1 MRYVFK
7 LSTSVTSLLIN
18 NLIIISQLEL
28 LFEEDF
34 GCPPSKLFRCF
45 DPEPV
50 AAASL
55 AQVFKAET
63 HDGEEV
69 AIKAQYIDLR
79 DRYDGD
85 IWTVKVLLK
94 MVAFI
99 HPKFS
104 LSWIFE
110 VR

>member
-1 MRYVFK
+1 M
-7 LSTSVTSLLIN
+7 
-18 NLIIISQLEL
+18 EL

-34 GCPPSKLFRCF
+34 GCPPSRLFRRF
-45 DPEPV
+45 SYEPV

-63 HDGEEV
+63 HEGESV
-69 AIKAQYIDLR
+69 AVKTQYIDLR

-94 MVAFI
+94 LVAFI

-110 VR
+110 VIT

>member
-1 MRYVFK
+1 MNCLFV
-7 LSTSVTSLLIN
+7 
-18 NLIIISQLEL
+18 QLEL

-34 GCPPSKLFRCF
+34 GCPPSQLFQSF

-55 AQVFKAET
+55 AQVFKAVT
-63 HDGEEV
+63 RSGEEV
-69 AIKAQYIDLR
+69 AVKTQYIDLR

-110 VR
+110 VRHLMPQVNGCPLILW